1 MKTFYLKI
9 LIGILILFT
18 IYLSVVNFNKYNQSK
33 NFKVINER
41 QSIILQLPNSQ
52 YLEIIAKNDHLENEN
67 GLLENPFSS
76 NTKVQK
82 NSHLEN
88 SIVRTNIDTEYI
100 ENREVSTR
108 LVRIVPKDSENM
120 RVEIYAN
127 TQYTY
132 EESLRY
138 YIQLDYSNRVEFKTE
153 QEKIYFTDSGCTVSV
168 VGEDTKYSI
177 SENSQSLILSKQY
190 EPEVIFKFNL
200 NIKCK

>member
-9 LIGILILFT
+9 LVAILIVFS
-18 IYLSVVNFNKYNQSK
+18 IYISVVNFNKYNQSK
-33 NFKVINER
+33 NFQVLNQR
-41 QSIILQLPNSQ
+41 QSIILQLPNSE

-67 GLLENPFSS
+67 GLIDNPFSS

-82 NSHLEN
+82 NSNLEN

-108 LVRIVPKDSENM
+108 LARIIPKDSENL

-138 YIQLDYSNRVEFKTE
+138 YIQLDYSNKVDFKTN
-153 QEKIYFTDSGCTVSV
+153 QDKIYFLDNGCTVSV
-168 VGEDTKYSI
+168 VGENTKYAVSD
-177 SENSQSLILSKQY
+177 NNQSLILSRPY
-190 EPEVIFKFNL
+190 EPETIFKFNL